1 MTVQRNACF
10 QQFLAESKQSVTYR
24 LHMLLYIKLII
35 VLERCKYIRQHPV
48 DSATLIIAALMPWN
62 SEPFMCSVLV
72 SYNAA
77 AVSTEDKTAFL
88 TYGAK
93 KFTAL

>member
-1 MTVQRNACF
+1 
-10 QQFLAESKQSVTYR
+10 
-24 LHMLLYIKLII
+24 MLLYIKLII

-72 SYNAA
+72 SYDTA
-77 AVSTEDKTAFL
+77 AVITEDKTAFL
-88 TYGAK
+88 TYGTK